1 MGTDLFRISTS
12 REIDRSRYLRALL
25 SAGCPSFKRNLPP
38 CLLPDKPQTSAANKL
53 PAEDPSYPDSKN

>member
-1 MGTDLFRISTS
+1 MGTDLFRISMS

-38 CLLPDKPQTSAANKL
+38 CLLPDKPQTSALSKP
-53 PAEDPSYPDSKN
+53 PAKTSSYPDSGN